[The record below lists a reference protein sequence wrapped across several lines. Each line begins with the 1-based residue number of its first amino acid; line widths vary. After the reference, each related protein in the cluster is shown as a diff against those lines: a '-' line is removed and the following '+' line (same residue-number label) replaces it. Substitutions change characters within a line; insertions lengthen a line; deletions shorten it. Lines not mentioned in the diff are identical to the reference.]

1 MCVFLQAD
9 LPYSFKWRSAIQVQ
23 GGLELQK
30 LLLHRY
36 IQETGVDRT
45 LLADALQ
52 QWRTLESKAVADSSQ
67 QEILGLQ
74 VEVHRVQ
81 ALRQAS
87 IPSLLLDLVKTLCD
101 RID

>member
-52 QWRTLESKAVADSSQ
+52 QWRTLESKAVYQTLIVS
-67 QEILGLQ
+67 
-74 VEVHRVQ
+74 
-81 ALRQAS
+81 AS
-87 IPSLLLDLVKTLCD
+87 
-101 RID
+101 